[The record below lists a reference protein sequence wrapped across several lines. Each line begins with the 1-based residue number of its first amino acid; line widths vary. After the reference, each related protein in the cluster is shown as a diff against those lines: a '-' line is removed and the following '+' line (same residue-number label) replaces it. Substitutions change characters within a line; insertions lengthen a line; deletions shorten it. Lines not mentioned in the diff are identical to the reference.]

1 MRPFVARAIGFMA
14 STVNL
19 LDGGSLIRPD
29 LAQPDGFAPGI
40 SLTITEPANKA
51 VRPAYA
57 KLDEGCSE

>member
-40 SLTITEPANKA
+40 SLTITEPANQA
-51 VRPAYA
+51 VRA
-57 KLDEGCSE
+57 DHG